1 MPCVVRDPGSSC
13 SQAMP
18 ARLPG
23 PLVSCPRHPVLP
35 QTRAPPS
42 CLEGLLSLSICLGFA
57 LRQPRAPSTWSRPSW
72 GRAGA
77 WAPVP
82 ADGALGREVR
92 EGEPGPWLSTA
103 GGWRGAESVPWLG
116 GKSTSVSTKPRPPQ
130 VWTSDPL
137 LPAHPSGRAFL
148 SPGRGLSV
156 PEAGRQENTCFQGCF
171 QT

>member
-13 SQAMP
+13 CQAMP

-23 PLVSCPRHPVLP
+23 PLVSRPRHPVLP
-35 QTRAPPS
+35 QTRAPPL

-57 LRQPRAPSTWSRPSW
+57 LRQPRAPSTWSWPSR

-82 ADGALGREVR
+82 ADGALGREFR

-103 GGWRGAESVPWLG
+103 GRWRGAESVPWLG
-116 GKSTSVSTKPRPPQ
+116 GKSASVSTKPRPLRCGPQ
-130 VWTSDPL
+130 TRCS
-137 LPAHPSGRAFL
+137 LPALQDAPSSLQAADALSRTQGGRKTPAF
-148 SPGRGLSV
+148 R
-156 PEAGRQENTCFQGCF
+156 PE
-171 QT
+171 